1 MKIEEGIL
9 GKKKG
14 FSRRERNENK
24 SNSLCKNIKLSNSN
38 FSKSLIKIN
47 WPISRLDKREKVI
60 SSSKDLLETMK
71 HGSVNVLGFH
81 CYEETPRPYQLSWRN
96 ISLGLAYS
104 LRGLVHYCHG
114 RKHGSLQAETVL
126 YKARVLSWSEVS
138 SRDSATLGVA

>member
-47 WPISRLDKREKVI
+47 
-60 SSSKDLLETMK
+60 
-71 HGSVNVLGFH
+71 
-81 CYEETPRPYQLSWRN
+81 
-96 ISLGLAYS
+96 
-104 LRGLVHYCHG
+104 
-114 RKHGSLQAETVL
+114 
-126 YKARVLSWSEVS
+126 
-138 SRDSATLGVA
+138 